1 MIGDRDS
8 VVVDEGNV
16 DGFEVILLKETKSDR
31 RGLMCVL
38 EVNVVDDHRCVSH
51 SQRIGITVS
60 AVVVS
65 GRSVGIDVTRV
76 NDEIVVI
83 WPIVGTVVEVSKKHH
98 CLTCIANFAVD
109 PLQQLN
115 GLVVVG
121 SILKCEDGKISREEM
136 SAEDMSDSD

>member
-1 MIGDRDS
+1 
-8 VVVDEGNV
+8 V
-16 DGFEVILLKETKSDR
+16 
-31 RGLMCVL
+31 VL

-65 GRSVGIDVTRV
+65 GRSVGIDISGV
-76 NDEIVVI
+76 NDEIVVV
-83 WPIVGTVVEVSKKHH
+83 WPIVGSVVEVSKKHH

-115 GLVVVG
+115 GLVVIG
-121 SILKCEDGKISREEM
+121 SILKCEDGKISREKM
-136 SAEDMSDSD
+136 SAEDMSDSNGSVQSSIECSSDSDGRVLKVKDVGDIKRGC